1 MTKLLRSITAVAT
14 SIALATGCFAQTEG
28 KVMPRDFSLEG
39 FRPAS
44 LPHPGTITFIE
55 SWNDV
60 PKRKSADEYPDSFKF
75 LCLDENEQEVS
86 RDKAK
91 WCIPIVE
98 FDVFSVDDNG
108 KSVPFKEGSF
118 ISITAYGP
126 DHRFVR
132 SLATPPRPPSPAAPV
147 PKSGAESAVSPR
159 DIGGASR
166 IASSSSVT
174 PLKSGSSVP
183 PQTFGV
189 KQDKMQMTFWERLNR
204 TILGL

>member
-1 MTKLLRSITAVAT
+1 
-14 SIALATGCFAQTEG
+14 
-28 KVMPRDFSLEG
+28 MPKDFSLEG
-39 FRPAS
+39 FQPAS

-55 SWNDV
+55 SWNDI
-60 PKRKSADEYPDSFKF
+60 PKQKNADEYPDSFKF
-75 LCLDENEQEVS
+75 LCLDEKEKEVS

-147 PKSGAESAVSPR
+147 PKSGGGSAVPPG
-159 DIGGASR
+159 DIGSASR
-166 IASSSSVT
+166 TGSSSSAT
-174 PLKSGSSVP
+174 QLKSAPSA
-183 PQTFGV
+183 PQSFGTV
-189 KQDKMQMTFWERLNR
+189 LDKTRMTFWERIKR
-204 TILGL
+204 TIRDI

>member
-1 MTKLLRSITAVAT
+1 MTKLLRLITAGAT
-14 SIALATGCFAQTEG
+14 SIVLATGSFAQTEG
-28 KVMPRDFSLEG
+28 KVMPKDFSLEG
-39 FRPAS
+39 FQSAS
-44 LPHPGTITFIE
+44 LPHPGTITFFE

-60 PKRKSADEYPDSFKF
+60 PKRKLADEYPDSFKF
-75 LCLDENEQEVS
+75 LCLDENEDEVS

-126 DHRFVR
+126 EHRFVR
-132 SLATPPRPPSPAAPV
+132 SLATPPQPPSPTAPV
-147 PKSGAESAVSPR
+147 PKSDAESAVLPG

-166 IASSSSVT
+166 IASSSSVA
-174 PLKSGSSVP
+174 PLQLDSSVTQP
-183 PQTFGV
+183 FGV
-189 KQDKMQMTFWERLNR
+189 EWGKPQMTFWERLKR
-204 TILGL
+204 TIRDI